1 VTKVPIVSM
10 ASSLRVAARASLAGV
25 FVGQVS
31 PKDISV
37 QRTGS
42 ASLACFHQK
51 IGPTTPPSESC
62 CRPFAG
68 GAKLRPTFLGD
79 LQALLE
85 TVPTAVKSSK
95 SAIAINAPAMASLGG
110 SVYVVWVWLRFA
122 RTLHVVYHV
131 ESAALVW

>member
-1 VTKVPIVSM
+1 M
-10 ASSLRVAARASLAGV
+10 ASSLGVAARASLAGV

-31 PKDISV
+31 GKDTSV

-62 CRPFAG
+62 GRPFAG

-110 SVYVVWVWLRFA
+110 SVNVVWLRFA

-131 ESAALVW
+131 ESASLVL